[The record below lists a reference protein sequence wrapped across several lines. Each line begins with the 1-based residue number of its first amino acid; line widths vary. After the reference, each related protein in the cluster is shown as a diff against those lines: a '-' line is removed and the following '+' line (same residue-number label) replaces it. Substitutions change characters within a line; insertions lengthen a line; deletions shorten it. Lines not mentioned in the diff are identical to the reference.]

1 MISTLARPLLAA
13 PFIASGIDAMRRPDT
28 HRAAA
33 QRILGVLEKAG
44 VPVPDAL
51 SIDAL
56 TRATGAV
63 FAVAG
68 LSLARGRMPR
78 STALMLGAMQVP
90 MSLGRHP
97 FWEKKGAARRASISA
112 LVADAGLIGGALIA
126 STDRG
131 GKPSLGWRAS
141 TWAKEVGDA
150 AQERL
155 PIGDG
160 R

>member
-13 PFIASGIDAMRRPDT
+13 PFVAAGLDAIRKPAG

-33 QRILGVLEKAG
+33 ERILSVLERAG
-44 VPVPDAL
+44 IPTQDIPVDV
-51 SIDAL
+51 L

-63 FAVAG
+63 FTLAG
-68 LSLARGRMPR
+68 LSLARGRIPR
-78 STALMLGAMQVP
+78 STALMLGAMQIP
-90 MSLGRHP
+90 MSLGRNP
-97 FWEKKGAARRASISA
+97 FWEQAGAERRASLAA

-141 TWAKEVGDA
+141 TWAKDVSHN
-150 AQERL
+150 AQNLGTSR
-155 PIGDG
+155 
-160 R
+160 

>member
-13 PFIASGIDAMRRPDT
+13 PFIAAGVDALRHPAN

-33 QRILGVLEKAG
+33 ERVLTLARKAG
-44 VPVPDAL
+44 VPAL
-51 SIDAL
+51 DTMSIDAL

-63 FAVAG
+63 FTVAG

-78 STALMLGAMQVP
+78 STALMLGAMQIP
-90 MSLGRHP
+90 LSLGRNP
-97 FWEKKGAARRASISA
+97 FWAQKGATRRESLSA

-141 TWAKEVGDA
+141 AWAKEVGETA
-150 AQERL
+150 SEHL

>member
-13 PFIASGIDAMRRPDT
+13 PFVAGGLDAIRKPAG

-33 QRILGVLEKAG
+33 ERILSVLERAG
-44 VPVPDAL
+44 IPTQDIPVDM
-51 SIDAL
+51 L

-63 FAVAG
+63 FTLAG

-78 STALMLGAMQVP
+78 STALVLGAMQIP
-90 MSLGRHP
+90 MSLGRNP
-97 FWEKKGAARRASISA
+97 FWEQTGDERRASLAA
-112 LVADAGLIGGALIA
+112 LVADAGLIA

-141 TWAKEVGDA
+141 TWAKDVSHN
-150 AQERL
+150 AQNL
-155 PIGDG
+155 GTSL
-160 R
+160 